1 MKPIAAVRLA
11 ALLGVLHWVTGPALH
26 GTVVL
31 GAETVVRR
39 GGKNVSGDV
48 SEISKTEVVVKTK
61 GAKEETVTIPANEVV
76 SIAWTGE
83 APEAG
88 LARSDDNAGRY
99 AKAIE
104 GFQKSITGSK
114 STNPAAK
121 SDLEFGIARATARLA
136 LADPAQLS
144 AAVKLLEDF
153 KGRDHYRHYE
163 AVDLLGELYLAQKD
177 LSKATSAFETYG
189 RAPWKDCKMKSK
201 VQLARLKLVDGK
213 LDDALQLYEAVA
225 GETADGAAEVAQKQ
239 EGQLGKARVLLARQM
254 PAEALALLNEVIAAA
269 DPDEVSL
276 HAEAFLRQG
285 DCLRELGKDKDAVLA
300 YLRVDTLFSAAKAQH
315 AEALFQL
322 AKLWGKVG
330 RPERGDETRD
340 RLSETYPNSEWA
352 AKLKAAG

>member
-1 MKPIAAVRLA
+1 MKPIAAVRLT
-11 ALLGVLHWVTGPALH
+11 ALLGVLHWVIGPALY
-26 GTVVL
+26 GPL
-31 GAETVVRR
+31 ACGAETIVRR
-39 GGKNVSGDV
+39 GGKNVLGDV

-61 GAKEETVTIPANEVV
+61 GAKEETLNIPANDVI

-99 AKAIE
+99 AKAID
-104 GFQKSITGSK
+104 GYQKSISGSK

-121 SDLEFGIARATARLA
+121 SDLEFGIARATAKLA
-136 LADPAQLS
+136 LADPTQLP
-144 AAVKLLEDF
+144 AAVKLLEEF
-153 KGRDHYRHYE
+153 KGRDHYRHFE
-163 AVDLLGELYLAQKD
+163 SVDLLGELYLAQKD
-177 LSKATSAFETYG
+177 LSKATSAFEAYG

-213 LDDALQLYEAVA
+213 LDDALQLYESVA
-225 GETADGAAEVAQKQ
+225 GEAADGAAEIAQKQ

-254 PAEALALLNEVIAAA
+254 PAEALTLLNEVISAA
-269 DPDEVSL
+269 DPDEVTL

-300 YLRVDTLFSAAKAQH
+300 YLRVDTLFSAAKSQH

-340 RLSETYPNSEWA
+340 RLSETYPNSEWTDR
-352 AKLKAAG
+352 LKSAG